1 MRYCEHKASSDERQL
16 WQALLEHQDEVFL
29 TAKGLEF
36 TYAIRGNELFVSRK
50 RKSIS
55 RSTVDRAYGNAQ
67 VILRA
72 GGSITGPKQLG
83 TLGASYIY
91 PVFRALG
98 LLDEPV
104 DFIDEYR

>member
-50 RKSIS
+50 RK
-55 RSTVDRAYGNAQ
+55 
-67 VILRA
+67 
-72 GGSITGPKQLG
+72 
-83 TLGASYIY
+83 
-91 PVFRALG
+91 
-98 LLDEPV
+98 
-104 DFIDEYR
+104 

>member
-1 MRYCEHKASSDERQL
+1 M
-16 WQALLEHQDEVFL
+16 
-29 TAKGLEF
+29 
-36 TYAIRGNELFVSRK
+36 
-50 RKSIS
+50 
-55 RSTVDRAYGNAQ
+55 DRAYGNAQ
-67 VILRA
+67 AILRA

-83 TLGASYIY
+83 TFGASYIY